1 VTRRSSVLTG
11 LVALVCLVGVV
22 VRLHSASGLWLD
34 EALSVNIARLPLDQ
48 LLEALRH
55 DGSPPL
61 YYLLLHGWMD
71 VFGTSTTAVRALS
84 GVFAVAALPLMW
96 LLARRLADRATAW
109 VALLLLATSPF
120 AVRYATETRMYAMV
134 LALVLAGG
142 LALVAA
148 LERPDVRRLAGVAVL
163 TGALMLT
170 HYWALYLLT
179 VVGAVLLWLSRR
191 GPQPAAARRCVAAM
205 LAGGLLFLP
214 WLPSFL
220 FQAAHTG
227 TPWAAPPK
235 AAAVLTTVGVWA
247 GGIATT
253 WGGLLAVVL
262 LGLVVVAVLGRRDP
276 RGVVLAVPVVGR
288 PGVLALV
295 GLGTVALGVTMAVVT
310 SAGYAARYTSVA
322 VAPFLLAAAMG
333 AVVLPARARNVVVGL
348 AVLAGLAGS
357 VVQPLSHRR
366 TEAPMLA
373 RAIRAGLAPGDLV
386 VYCPDQT
393 GPAVSRLLPPT
404 ADQVVYPTLG
414 RPERV
419 DWVDYAERNAKAS
432 PQAFADRVLARSRGT
447 IWLVSAGEH
456 RTFGR
461 QCEDLD
467 ALLTQRRGGRELVVP
482 EHRRFAEW
490 AQLTRYP
497 PG

>member
-1 VTRRSSVLTG
+1 VRRATSWPAL
-11 LVALVCLVGVV
+11 LAALVCVVGVV

-34 EALSVNIARLPLDQ
+34 EALSVNIARVPLDQ
-48 LLEALRH
+48 LPEALRH

-61 YYLLLHGWMD
+61 YYLLLHGWIG

-84 GVFAVAALPLMW
+84 GLFALLALPLIW
-96 LLARRLADRATAW
+96 LLGRRIGGRTAGS

-148 LERPDVRRLAGVAVL
+148 LERPTAPRLLGVAVA
-163 TGALMLT
+163 TGALLLT

-179 VVGAVLLWLSRR
+179 VVGAVLLWLAVRSS
-191 GPQPAAARRCVAAM
+191 AARRCVAAM
-205 LAGGLLFLP
+205 VAGSLLFLP

-220 FQAAHTG
+220 YQAAHTG

-235 AAAVLTTVGVWA
+235 ASAVLTTIGVWA
-247 GGIATT
+247 GGIGTT
-253 WGGLLAVVL
+253 WGGLLTVLL
-262 LGLVVVAVLGRRDP
+262 LGLVLLAVLGRSQSG
-276 RGVVLAVPVVGR
+276 GVLLALPVAGR
-288 PGVLALV
+288 AGLLALV
-295 GLGTVALGVTMAVVT
+295 AVGTVALGVLLAAVT
-310 SAGYAARYTSVA
+310 SAGFAPRYTSVA
-322 VAPFLLAAAMG
+322 IAPFLLAAAMG
-333 AVVLPARARNVVVGL
+333 AAVLPNRARTVVVGL

-393 GPAVSRLLPPT
+393 GPAVSRLLPSST
-404 ADQVVYPTLG
+404 DQVVYPTLG

-419 DWVDYAERNAKAS
+419 DWVDYAQRNEKAS
-432 PQAFADRVLARSRGT
+432 PAAFADRVLSRSRGT

-456 RTFGR
+456 RTFGH

-497 PG
+497 RG